1 MTHVAAARSAT
12 GTANNAPRAAGA
24 DKSAANDAILHM
36 LALPEIHCG
45 ACIAG
50 VERRLAATPGVRSAR
65 VNLTLK
71 RAAVETDP
79 GVAADDLVRSLA
91 ERGYLARELD
101 ARTLPAAGI
110 DETGR
115 DLLMRLGVAGFAA
128 MNVMLRS
135 VAVWSGA
142 ADSTRDLFHWI
153 SALIAIPALAFSA
166 RPFFRNAWSALSAW
180 RLDMDV
186 PISLAILLAIGIS
199 VYETSLSGEHA
210 YFDAALA
217 LAFFLL
223 AGRYLDHR
231 ARAAAR
237 SAAGEISALEAPRAC
252 RVRDEVETEIRVA
265 EIETGDL
272 LRVLPGGRVPADGEI
287 VEGETELD
295 RSLLTGESMP
305 AHAGPGAPARAGE
318 VNLTG
323 PFLMRATAKGEDSAL
338 RRLAELVAMAEAARN
353 RYASLADRAARIYA
367 PAIHALAFG
376 AFLAWIWM
384 SGDARL
390 ALNVAAA
397 TLIIACPC
405 ALGLAVPTATAV
417 ASGRLFRKGLLIKS
431 PTALERLAEVDATV
445 FDKTGTLTEGRPR
458 LADVERHDP
467 EDLALAAALARGS
480 SHPLAAALAERG
492 PGSNAQQIRLSALRE
507 IHGRGVEAEWNGRT
521 ARLGRADWVGADPA
535 PGTAAYL
542 RSGDRIVVFRFVD
555 SLREGAAEA
564 VVALEALGLDV
575 MMLSGDHPAAAADV
589 AARVGIGTFEADS
602 LPEEKAMRVR
612 DMTESGRKILMIGDG
627 LNDTAALAAAHA
639 SISPASALDAAR
651 AVSDVVLLGRS
662 LEPVAD
668 AVAVAR
674 AAGKRIRENFAIAAC
689 YNAVAI
695 PVALAGFATPLA
707 AALAMSASSICV
719 SLNALRLR

>member
-1 MTHVAAARSAT
+1 MTAEAAARSAVDAT
-12 GTANNAPRAAGA
+12 RDDPSAAGT
-24 DKSAANDAILHM
+24 DEPAARDAILHM

-50 VERRLAATPGVRSAR
+50 VERRLATTPGVRSAR

-101 ARTLPAAGI
+101 ALTLPAAGI
-110 DETGR
+110 DGTGR

-128 MNVMLRS
+128 MNVMLLS

-153 SALIAIPALAFSA
+153 SALIAIPALAYSA
-166 RPFFRNAWSALSAW
+166 RPFFRNAWSALSAL

-252 RVRDEVETEIRVA
+252 RVRAGIETEIRVA
-265 EIETGDL
+265 EIEAGDL

-295 RSLLTGESMP
+295 RSFLTGESMP
-305 AHAGPGAPARAGE
+305 AFAGSGAPARAGE

-338 RRLAELVAMAEAARN
+338 RRLAELVAVTETARN

-367 PAIHALAFG
+367 PAIHALALG

-384 SGDARL
+384 SGDMRL
-390 ALNVAAA
+390 SLNVAAA

-431 PTALERLAEVDATV
+431 PTALERLAEIDATV

-458 LADVERHDP
+458 LADAERHDP
-467 EDLALAAALARGS
+467 DDLALASALARGS
-480 SHPLAAALAERG
+480 SHPLAAALAERAEA
-492 PGSNAQQIRLSALRE
+492 NAAHIRLAELRE
-507 IHGRGVEAEWNGRT
+507 IPGRGIEAEWKGQT
-521 ARLGRADWVGADPA
+521 ARLGRADWVGTDPV

-542 RSGDRIVVFRFVD
+542 RRGDRVVVFRFVD
-555 SLREGAAEA
+555 RLREGAAEA
-564 VVALEALGLDV
+564 VAALEALGQDV
-575 MMLSGDHPAAAADV
+575 FMLSGDHSAAAADV
-589 AARVGIGTFEADS
+589 AARAGIGNFEADA
-602 LPEEKAMRVR
+602 LPEEKARRVR
-612 DMTESGRKILMIGDG
+612 EMAESGRKILMVGDG

-674 AAGKRIRENFAIAAC
+674 AATRRIRENFAIAAC